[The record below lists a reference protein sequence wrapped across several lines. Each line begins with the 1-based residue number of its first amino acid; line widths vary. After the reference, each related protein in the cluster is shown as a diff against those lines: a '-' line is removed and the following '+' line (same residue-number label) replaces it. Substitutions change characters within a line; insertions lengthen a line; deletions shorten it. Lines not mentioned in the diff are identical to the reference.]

1 MPTDEELIEMYF
13 ENRTAGELAMRE
25 GMELRWLHRQ
35 WTRLRR
41 GGRLPMGSRHNMAA
55 GVVTKPTATPGPER
69 MMSSMRRPSRVMPG
83 AGGDVDG
90 RPAVDSLDVHASD
103 DPLLAA
109 LYREHRS
116 PRWDFFHH
124 PPKQPRVRG
133 GGNEPAPT
141 A

>member
-1 MPTDEELIEMYF
+1 MMPTDEELINMYF
-13 ENRTAGELAMRE
+13 ENLSTGALALRE
-25 GMELRWLHRQ
+25 GVELRWLHRQ

-41 GGRLPMGSRHNMAA
+41 GGRLPTGSRQVSAA
-55 GVVTKPTATPGPER
+55 GVVTRPTGP
-69 MMSSMRRPSRVMPG
+69 RPSRGTPG

-90 RPAVDSLDVHASD
+90 RPAVDSLGLYND

-109 LYREHRS
+109 LYREHRA

-124 PPKQPRVRG
+124 PPKKPRAGEHERSA
-133 GGNEPAPT
+133 EPT